1 MSKDAIFE
9 TPVFNLKPKPG
20 NSLVNIV
27 TAAIEYANNTNY
39 DVSFTHMGIEIL
51 VDKKSDVGEVVDN
64 FINNLNSKLILEK
77 QLQSPGNDFTFPK
90 INNDTPYLQRYLQQ
104 ENRLGDYPA
113 PDPIMC
119 RSLDNNH
126 VNI

>member
-27 TAAIEYANNTNY
+27 TAAIEYANSTNY

-77 QLQSPGNDFTFPK
+77 QLQSPGNGFTFPK
-90 INNDTPYLQRYLQQ
+90 INKDIQYLQRYLQQ
-104 ENRLGDYPA
+104 ENRVGDYPA
-113 PDPIMC
+113 PDPIMY